1 MPESLN
7 FEGWGVATLSLERRF
22 DALREAFPD
31 KVFLFRAPDSWPLVT
46 LRHSERDRPGGRSGH
61 ASVSLLRLSSVEALA
76 AHVEK
81 TYGPAGWY
89 DMLEAGRDD
98 PDLLAAW
105 VPEWIPRA
113 FDRASIRRMDLALF
127 TGLWSGEPVPAV
139 GRELAGWERDALAQ
153 MAGRLIELGFQVSE
167 VIPAGAGDP
176 QGTQPGPFE
185 NPLIGQLRVRR
196 YGFETTGLVRV
207 DSVGEIYVR
216 LPDDP
221 VFTAVEEEGEDQ

>member
-7 FEGWGVATLSLERRF
+7 FEGWGVAALSLERRF
-22 DALREAFPD
+22 EALGEAFPD

-46 LRHSERDRPGGRSGH
+46 LRHSERERAEGRSGH
-61 ASVSLLRLSSVEALA
+61 GSVTLLRFSSVGALA

-81 TYGPAGWY
+81 TYGRAALY
-89 DMLEAGRDD
+89 ELLEAGRDD
-98 PDLLAAW
+98 PDLFAAW
-105 VPEWIPRA
+105 VPEWIPRV
-113 FDRASIRRMDLALF
+113 FDKASIMRKDLALF
-127 TGLWSGEPVPAV
+127 TALWSGEPVPAP

-153 MAGRLIELGFQVSE
+153 MAARLIELGFQVPE
-167 VIPAGAGDP
+167 VIPAGVGDP
-176 QGTQPGPFE
+176 PNIQPEPFE

-216 LPDDP
+216 LADVP
-221 VFTAVEEEGEDQ
+221 VFTPLDDEEASS